1 MEIAYFTV
9 IERMI
14 CDPAMVRIHS
24 QSNEW
29 LRIFN
34 SRLVLGTVK
43 FTFSVN
49 GVNHRKVFLT
59 DPWKTSGRASN
70 QHQA

>member
-1 MEIAYFTV
+1 MGTAYFTV
-9 IERMI
+9 TERMM
-14 CDPAMVRIHS
+14 CDPAMVRILS

-43 FTFSVN
+43 FTCSAN
-49 GVNHRKVFLT
+49 GVNHREVFLT
-59 DPWKTSGRASN
+59 DPWKTSGRAK
-70 QHQA
+70 